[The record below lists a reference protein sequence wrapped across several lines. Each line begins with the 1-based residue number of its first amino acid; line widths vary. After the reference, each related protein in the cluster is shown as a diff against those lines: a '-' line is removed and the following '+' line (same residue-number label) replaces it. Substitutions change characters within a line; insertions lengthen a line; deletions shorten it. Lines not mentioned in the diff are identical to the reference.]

1 MRMVFISKEAVADW
15 PAAAAYKSGSCRPAT
30 LEPEAAVEDLM
41 TFVLMGDVGKYT
53 VEYFQRRIYV
63 DFLSMRLRLRLGAER
78 GGRAGCGSERGG

>member
-63 DFLSMRLRLRLGAER
+63 DFPCGSGSGWGCGEGGRDAER
-78 GGRAGCGSERGG
+78 GG